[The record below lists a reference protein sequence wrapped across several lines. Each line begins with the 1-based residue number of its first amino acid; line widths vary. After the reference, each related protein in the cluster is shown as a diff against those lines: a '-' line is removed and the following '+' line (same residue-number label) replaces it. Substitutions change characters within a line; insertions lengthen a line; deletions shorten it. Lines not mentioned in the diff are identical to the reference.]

1 MICLIWSAAL
11 SGFLTRVI
19 FGLLL
24 VSAWVRMIM
33 SPEFTILAL
42 IDLMTSRSLKPAGE
56 MTFVF
61 CVKIPVRI
69 SRLSLC
75 RM

>member
-11 SGFLTRVI
+11 SGFRTLVI
-19 FGLLL
+19 FMSLS
-24 VSAWVRMIM
+24 VSVWMRTIM
-33 SPEFTILAL
+33 SPEFTILAE

-61 CVKIPVRI
+61 CVRIPVLI